1 MPPKPLAEDLARKK
15 AEREKA
21 EKAQEMLAILEK
33 PRGYEAVADLAMDP
47 VGTAKGLA
55 REAKRNFYDPIKG
68 LGDAF
73 NPFIKQK
80 PIERVNKALGGALTA
95 ADLVTPFVPEG
106 TIVNSLRREAME
118 RAMDDAWARYAASGA
133 GAKYRGSLVLH
144 GSPYEGLT
152 NIEARKGSYA
162 LPDINAAYS
171 VDLSRALSDPT
182 RFEGMAYEVG
192 KYSRGLTQRSPL
204 ENLGD
209 PGSIYIGRVAPQ
221 NRILRQNLPDGT
233 VRIANDRFDDYVVSS
248 SDIPVI
254 AETRPSWYE
263 DQSYKP
269 GEYRRRDPIQGPR
282 KQGYSQWFGDDWN
295 ELAHFSDEES
305 GIIDALKSAPL
316 KPAEKRAVDRLLAEL
331 MVLKRREVAND
342 F

>member
-21 EKAQEMLAILEK
+21 EKAQQALAILEK
-33 PRGYEAVADLAMDP
+33 PSGFEQTVNAIKDP
-47 VGTAKGLA
+47 VGTVKQLGRVAK
-55 REAKRNFYDPIKG
+55 ESFYDPIKG

-73 NPFIKQK
+73 NPWIKQK

-106 TIVNSLRREAME
+106 TMVNSLRRRAME
-118 RAMDDAWARYAASGA
+118 RMLDDEVARYAASGG

-162 LPDINAAYS
+162 LPDMNAAYG
-171 VDLSRALSDPT
+171 VDLSRALADPT

-192 KYSRGLTQRSPL
+192 RYSRGLTQVNPGQ
-204 ENLGD
+204 NLSD

-233 VRIANDRFDDYVVSS
+233 VRIKNDRFDNYVVSS

-254 AETRPSWYE
+254 AETRPSWYA

-269 GEYRRRDPIQGPR
+269 GEYGRPDKIQGPR
-282 KQGYSQWFGDDWN
+282 KQGYSQWFGDDWS

-305 GIIDALKSAPL
+305 AIIDALKSAPL

-331 MVLKRREVAND
+331 MVWKRREVAND